1 MLRNFFHL
9 DHAGQITDR
18 PETQLAFERALKDGS
33 VTVYRGRILLIGQ
46 DRAGK
51 TSLKKSLLGL
61 PFDSEEQSTEGIE
74 VDPSK
79 CEIDVDQAARNWQSI
94 GENKPGLL
102 ECSKDVAKI
111 VVEKISTQDDYA
123 RKMSTLVN
131 LFEEEDT
138 DKISE
143 EDFKKD
149 SVYISPAGFEERS
162 LDSYKHGRKKVM
174 SEF

>member
-1 MLRNFFHL
+1 M
-9 DHAGQITDR
+9 AY
-18 PETQLAFERALKDGS
+18 ERALKDGY
-33 VTVYRGRILLIGQ
+33 VMVYRSRILLIGQ

-61 PFDSEEQSTEGIE
+61 PFDPKEQSTEGIE

-149 SVYISPAGFEERS
+149 SAYISPAGFEERS
-162 LDSYKHGRKKVM
+162 LVSYKHGRKKVM

>member
-1 MLRNFFHL
+1 M
-9 DHAGQITDR
+9 
-18 PETQLAFERALKDGS
+18 KDGY
-33 VTVYRGRILLIGQ
+33 VTVNRGRILLIGQ

-61 PFDSEEQSTEGIE
+61 PFDSKEQSTEGIE

-111 VVEKISTQDDYA
+111 VVEKIFLQDDFVGEMITQV
-123 RKMSTLVN
+123 KH
-131 LFEEEDT
+131 FGEEDT
-138 DKISE
+138 DKSTN
-143 EDFKKD
+143 EDFWKRFRPHFTYRFLRGIFDGYTNMAEKRWRQNCKN
-149 SVYISPAGFEERS
+149 VLHTHF
-162 LDSYKHGRKKVM
+162 
-174 SEF
+174 

>member
-1 MLRNFFHL
+1 MCRENFFRL
-9 DHAGQITDR
+9 GPMR
-18 PETQLAFERALKDGS
+18 ERLKTQLAYERALQDEY
-33 VTVYRGRILLIGQ
+33 VTVHRGRILLIGQ

-61 PFDSEEQSTEGIE
+61 QFNSKEQSTEGIE

-94 GENKPGLL
+94 GENKPGML

-111 VVEKISTQDDYA
+111 VAEKIFTQEDHHA
-123 RKMSTLVN
+123 RKMSMQQEKLR
-131 LFEEEDT
+131 EKDT
-138 DKISE
+138 DKSST
-143 EDFKKD
+143 EDFEKD
-149 SVYISPAGFEERS
+149 SAHISPEDFEEGS
-162 LDSYKHGRKKVM
+162 LDSFKHGRKKVM

>member
-1 MLRNFFHL
+1 MR
-9 DHAGQITDR
+9 DR
-18 PETQLAFERALKDGS
+18 LKAQLAYERALQDGY

-46 DRAGK
+46 DQAGK

-79 CEIDVDQAARNWQSI
+79 CEIDVDQAVRNWQSI

-111 VVEKISTQDDYA
+111 VAEKLFTQGDDHT
-123 RKMSTLVN
+123 RKMSMQHEKLRQK
-131 LFEEEDT
+131 DT
-138 DKISE
+138 DKSSK
-143 EDFKKD
+143 EDFGKD
-149 SVYISPAGFEERS
+149 SAHISPKDYGEGS
-162 LDSYKHGRKKVM
+162 LHSYKHDRKKVM

>member
-1 MLRNFFHL
+1 M
-9 DHAGQITDR
+9 
-18 PETQLAFERALKDGS
+18 KDGY
-33 VTVYRGRILLIGQ
+33 VTVYRSRILLIGQ

-61 PFDSEEQSTEGIE
+61 PFDSKEQSTEGIE

-111 VVEKISTQDDYA
+111 VAENLFTQEDDHA
-123 RKMSTLVN
+123 RKMSVQ
-131 LFEEEDT
+131 EEKLSQKDT
-138 DKISE
+138 DKSSK
-143 EDFKKD
+143 EDFEKD
-149 SVYISPAGFEERS
+149 SAHISPEDFEEGS
-162 LDSYKHGRKKVM
+162 LDSYKHGKKKVI

>member
-1 MLRNFFHL
+1 MFKLLFSLFCENFFL
-9 DHAGQITDR
+9 LGPTRDR
-18 PETQLAFERALKDGS
+18 LKAQLAYERALQEGY

-61 PFDSEEQSTEGIE
+61 PFDFEEQSTVGIE

-79 CEIDVDQAARNWQSI
+79 CEIDVDQAVRDWHSI

-102 ECSKDVAKI
+102 ESSEDVAKI
-111 VVEKISTQDDYA
+111 VAERLFTSEESLHRELSMLQQKLTQ
-123 RKMSTLVN
+123 
-131 LFEEEDT
+131 EDT
-138 DKISE
+138 DKSSK
-143 EDFKKD
+143 EDF
-149 SVYISPAGFEERS
+149 EEGS